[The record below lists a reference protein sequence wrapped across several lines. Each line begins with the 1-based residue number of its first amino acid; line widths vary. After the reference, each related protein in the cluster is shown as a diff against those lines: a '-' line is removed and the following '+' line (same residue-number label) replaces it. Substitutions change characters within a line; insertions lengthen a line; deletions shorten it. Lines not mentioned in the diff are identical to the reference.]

1 MDGSSSEAGE
11 PKRVTVVTQLPVRKL
26 PQLCGPGLCIG
37 QNRPSHAH
45 VVTKPTSQCLANN
58 RRLCL
63 LGVEEGSAPRG
74 HSGTRALE
82 FLVEGRQQEGPS
94 LALPHMS
101 FGMTH
106 EPLIAPPAEQAP
118 GLHLSVT
125 ELGPVQEFGGAAPLM
140 PQIASQGMAD
150 KNVPGHAS
158 SPAFLPSTH
167 RHKHRISDPQGIRP
181 R

>member
-1 MDGSSSEAGE
+1 M
-11 PKRVTVVTQLPVRKL
+11 VTQLPVRKL
-26 PQLCGPGLCIG
+26 PQLCGPGPCIS

-45 VVTKPTSQCLANN
+45 VVTKPKSQCLANN
-58 RRLCL
+58 RRLSL

-82 FLVEGRQQEGPS
+82 FLVVGRQLEGPS
-94 LALPHMS
+94 LALPHIS
-101 FGMTH
+101 FGMTL
-106 EPLIAPPAEQAP
+106 EPLIAPPADRP
-118 GLHLSVT
+118 LGLHLSVR
-125 ELGPVQEFGGAAPLM
+125 ELGPMQEFWGAAPFM
-140 PQIASQGMAD
+140 PQITSQGMAD

-167 RHKHRISDPQGIRP
+167 LHKHRIRDPQGIRP